1 MWKYV
6 EQKKQDTKYQILY
19 DFAYVK
25 YLEKRNLKGCIG
37 LLTQNEGNV
46 ERNGK

>member
-1 MWKYV
+1 MSKYA
-6 EQKKQDTKYQILY
+6 EQKKRDTKYKILY
-19 DFAYVK
+19 EAYVK
-25 YLEKRNLKGCIG
+25 YLEKTNLKECVD